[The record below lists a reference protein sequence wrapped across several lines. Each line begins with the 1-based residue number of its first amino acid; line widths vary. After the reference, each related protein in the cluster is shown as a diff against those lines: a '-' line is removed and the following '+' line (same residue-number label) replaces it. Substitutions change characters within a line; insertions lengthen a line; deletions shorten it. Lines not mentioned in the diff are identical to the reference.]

1 MANDDWRRGR
11 WRWGEREGDIG
22 GGGGEGGRY
31 RWRWG
36 EREGDI
42 GGGGGRGREI

>member
-1 MANDDWRRGR
+1 M
-11 WRWGEREGDIG
+11 EV
-22 GGGGEGGRY
+22 GGEGGRY
-31 RWRWG
+31 TCRWRCG

>member
-1 MANDDWRRGR
+1 MKVG
-11 WRWGEREGDIG
+11 GREGDIG
-22 GGGGEGGRY
+22 EGGGEGGRY

-36 EREGDI
+36 EKEGDI